1 MTIINRTMPLPS
13 NVEYVLSKLK
23 ENGYQAY
30 VVGGAVRDFLMGK
43 TPHDYDLTSDALPS
57 QISDVF
63 KEFYQEHSGEK
74 HGTIRVIVDHKPI
87 EITTF
92 RCDEG
97 YTDYRRPD
105 NVEFVKDVYIDS
117 KRRDFSINAFYYSE
131 GHIYDFHEGL
141 EDLNN
146 KIIKTIGNPS
156 ARFHEDALRI
166 LRAIRFSAKLGYEI
180 ESKTKTALLDCKEE
194 LNLIAKERILI
205 ELKEISSTSNFFRN
219 IKEYFPIFKLIIPC
233 LDKIGNS
240 IDDIYNFDT
249 KSYGDYI
256 ASLSALFSLREINN
270 DFMPWRLFIKMDNE
284 SINAI
289 KTLIKLKDI
298 NFNNSFDDDY
308 INGLILLSK
317 PVDIN
322 VFKNYLINLY
332 NLKRFKNDDIDS
344 ILNRVDILSEGN
356 TPYSLKDLEID
367 GNDLLKLGIEKNQY
381 FKEILNEVLLRCNQG
396 DLNNNNRNE
405 EIEFVKKW
413 IRTNT
418 N

>member
-13 NVEYVLSKLK
+13 SVEYVLSKLK

-63 KEFYQEHSGEK
+63 KDFYQEHSGEK

-146 KIIKTIGNPS
+146 KVIKTIGNPS
-156 ARFHEDALRI
+156 TRFHEDALRI

-194 LNLIAKERILI
+194 LNLIAKERILT

-219 IKEYFPIFKLIIPC
+219 VKEYFPIFKLIIPC

-396 DLNNNNRNE
+396 NLNNNRNE

>member
-13 NVEYVLSKLK
+13 SVECVLSKLK

-63 KEFYQEHSGEK
+63 KDFYQEHSGEK

-146 KIIKTIGNPS
+146 KVIKTIGNPS

-219 IKEYFPIFKLIIPC
+219 IKEYFPIFKIIIPC

-332 NLKRFKNDDIDS
+332 NLKRFKNDDIHS

-396 DLNNNNRNE
+396 DLNNNRNE

>member
-63 KEFYQEHSGEK
+63 KDFYQEHSGEK
-74 HGTIRVIVDHKPI
+74 HGTIRVIIDHKPI

-356 TPYSLKDLEID
+356 TPYSLKDLKID

-396 DLNNNNRNE
+396 YLNNNRNE

-413 IRTNT
+413 IRNNT

>member
-13 NVEYVLSKLK
+13 SVEYVLSKLK

-63 KEFYQEHSGEK
+63 KDFYQEHSGEK
-74 HGTIRVIVDHKPI
+74 HGTIRVIIDHKPI

-146 KIIKTIGNPS
+146 KVIKTIGNPS

-219 IKEYFPIFKLIIPC
+219 VKEYFPIFKLIIPC

-270 DFMPWRLFIKMDNE
+270 DFMPWKLFIKMDNE

-396 DLNNNNRNE
+396 DLNNNRNE

>member
-1 MTIINRTMPLPS
+1 MTILNRTMPLPS
-13 NVEYVLSKLK
+13 SVEYVLSKLK

-63 KEFYQEHSGEK
+63 KDFYQEHSGEK
-74 HGTIRVIVDHKPI
+74 HGTIRVIIDHKPI

-146 KIIKTIGNPS
+146 KVIKTIGNPS
-156 ARFHEDALRI
+156 SRFHEDALRI

-194 LNLIAKERILI
+194 LNLISKERILI
-205 ELKEISSTSNFFRN
+205 ELKEISSTSNFFRDV
-219 IKEYFPIFKLIIPC
+219 KEYFPIFKLIIPC

-396 DLNNNNRNE
+396 DLNNNRNE

>member
-13 NVEYVLSKLK
+13 SVEYVLSKLK
-23 ENGYQAY
+23 ENGYQVY

-63 KEFYQEHSGEK
+63 KDFYQEHSGEK
-74 HGTIRVIVDHKPI
+74 HGTIRVIIDHKPI

-146 KIIKTIGNPS
+146 KVIKTIGNPS
-156 ARFHEDALRI
+156 TRFHEDALRI

-298 NFNNSFDDDY
+298 NFNNPFDDDY

-332 NLKRFKNDDIDS
+332 NLKRFKNDDIGS
-344 ILNRVDILSEGN
+344 ILNRVDILFEGN

-396 DLNNNNRNE
+396 DLNNNRNE

>member
-1 MTIINRTMPLPS
+1 MTVINRTMPLPS
-13 NVEYVLSKLK
+13 SVEYVLSKLK

-57 QISDVF
+57 QISVVF
-63 KEFYQEHSGEK
+63 KDFYQEHSGEK

-146 KIIKTIGNPS
+146 KVIKTIGNPS
-156 ARFHEDALRI
+156 TRFHEDALRI

-194 LNLIAKERILI
+194 LNLIAKERILT

-240 IDDIYNFDT
+240 IDDIYNFDI

-289 KTLIKLKDI
+289 KNLIKLKDI

-344 ILNRVDILSEGN
+344 VLNRVDILSEGN

-396 DLNNNNRNE
+396 DLKNNRNE

>member
-13 NVEYVLSKLK
+13 SVEYVLSRLK

-63 KEFYQEHSGEK
+63 KDFYQEHSGEK

-146 KIIKTIGNPS
+146 KVIKTIGNPS
-156 ARFHEDALRI
+156 TRFHEDALRI

-219 IKEYFPIFKLIIPC
+219 VKEYFPIFKLIIPC
-233 LDKIGNS
+233 LDKIWNS
-240 IDDIYNFDT
+240 IDDIYNFDI

-396 DLNNNNRNE
+396 DLNNNRNE

>member
-13 NVEYVLSKLK
+13 SVEYVLSKLK

-63 KEFYQEHSGEK
+63 KDFYQEHSGEK
-74 HGTIRVIVDHKPI
+74 HGTIRVIIDHKPI

-146 KIIKTIGNPS
+146 KVIKTIGNPS
-156 ARFHEDALRI
+156 TRFHEDALRI

-205 ELKEISSTSNFFRN
+205 ELKEISSTSNFFKG

-298 NFNNSFDDDY
+298 NFNNPFDDDY

-332 NLKRFKNDDIDS
+332 NLKRFKNDFIDS
-344 ILNRVDILSEGN
+344 ILNKVDILSEGN

-396 DLNNNNRNE
+396 DLNNNRNE

>member
-13 NVEYVLSKLK
+13 SVEYVLSKLK

-63 KEFYQEHSGEK
+63 KDFYQEHSGEK
-74 HGTIRVIVDHKPI
+74 HGTIRVIIDHKPI

-146 KIIKTIGNPS
+146 KVIKTIGNPS
-156 ARFHEDALRI
+156 TRFHEDALRI

-194 LNLIAKERILI
+194 LNLIAKERILT

-219 IKEYFPIFKLIIPC
+219 VKEYFPIFKLIIPC

-270 DFMPWRLFIKMDNE
+270 DFMPWKLFIKMDNE

-344 ILNRVDILSEGN
+344 ILNRVDILSKGN

-396 DLNNNNRNE
+396 DLNNNRNE

>member
-13 NVEYVLSKLK
+13 SVEYVLSKLK

-63 KEFYQEHSGEK
+63 KDFYQEHSGEK
-74 HGTIRVIVDHKPI
+74 HGTIRVIIDHKPI

-146 KIIKTIGNPS
+146 KVIKTIGNPS

-289 KTLIKLKDI
+289 KSLIKLKDI

-356 TPYSLKDLEID
+356 TPYSLKDLKID

-396 DLNNNNRNE
+396 NLNNNRNE

-413 IRTNT
+413 IGTNT

>member
-13 NVEYVLSKLK
+13 SVEYVLSKLK

-63 KEFYQEHSGEK
+63 KDFYQEHSGEK
-74 HGTIRVIVDHKPI
+74 HGTIRVIIDHKPI

-156 ARFHEDALRI
+156 TRFHEDALRI

-233 LDKIGNS
+233 LDKIVNS

-256 ASLSALFSLREINN
+256 ASLSALFSLREIND

-298 NFNNSFDDDY
+298 NFNNPFDDDY

-344 ILNRVDILSEGN
+344 ILNRVGILFEGN

-396 DLNNNNRNE
+396 NLNNNRNE

-413 IRTNT
+413 IRNNT

>member
-13 NVEYVLSKLK
+13 SVEYVLSKLK

-63 KEFYQEHSGEK
+63 KDFYQEHSGEK
-74 HGTIRVIVDHKPI
+74 HGTVRVIIDHKPI

-146 KIIKTIGNPS
+146 KVIKTIGNPS
-156 ARFHEDALRI
+156 TRFHEDALRI

-256 ASLSALFSLREINN
+256 VSLSALFSLREINN

-284 SINAI
+284 SINEI

-298 NFNNSFDDDY
+298 NFNNFFDNDY

-344 ILNRVDILSEGN
+344 ILNRVDILSKGN

-396 DLNNNNRNE
+396 DLNNNRNE

>member
-1 MTIINRTMPLPS
+1 MPLPS
-13 NVEYVLSKLK
+13 SVEYVLSRLK

-63 KEFYQEHSGEK
+63 KDFYQEHSGEK

-146 KIIKTIGNPS
+146 KVIKTIGNPS
-156 ARFHEDALRI
+156 TRFHEDALRI

-194 LNLIAKERILI
+194 LNLIAKERILT
-205 ELKEISSTSNFFRN
+205 ELKEISSTSNFFRD

-270 DFMPWRLFIKMDNE
+270 DFMSWKLFIKMDNE

-396 DLNNNNRNE
+396 DLNNNRNE

>member
-13 NVEYVLSKLK
+13 SVEYVLSKLK

-63 KEFYQEHSGEK
+63 KDFYQEHSGEK
-74 HGTIRVIVDHKPI
+74 HGTIRVIIDHKPI

-156 ARFHEDALRI
+156 TRFHEDALRI

-205 ELKEISSTSNFFRN
+205 ELKEISSTSNFFRD

-344 ILNRVDILSEGN
+344 VLNRVDILSEGN

-396 DLNNNNRNE
+396 NLNNNRNE

-413 IRTNT
+413 IRTNI

>member
-13 NVEYVLSKLK
+13 SVEYVLSKLK

-63 KEFYQEHSGEK
+63 KDFYQEHSGEK

-146 KIIKTIGNPS
+146 KVIKTIGNPS
-156 ARFHEDALRI
+156 TRFHEDALRI

-194 LNLIAKERILI
+194 LNLIAKERILT

-219 IKEYFPIFKLIIPC
+219 VKEYFPIFKLIIPC

-270 DFMPWRLFIKMDNE
+270 DFMSWKLFIKMDNE

-396 DLNNNNRNE
+396 DLNNNRNE

>member
-1 MTIINRTMPLPS
+1 MTILNRTMPLPS
-13 NVEYVLSKLK
+13 SVEYVLSKLK

-63 KEFYQEHSGEK
+63 KDFYQEHSGEK
-74 HGTIRVIVDHKPI
+74 HGTIRVIIDHKPI

-146 KIIKTIGNPS
+146 KVIKTIGNPS
-156 ARFHEDALRI
+156 TRFHEDALRI

-249 KSYGDYI
+249 ESYGDYI

-332 NLKRFKNDDIDS
+332 NLKRFKNDGIDS

-396 DLNNNNRNE
+396 ILNNNRNE

>member
-13 NVEYVLSKLK
+13 SVEYVLSKLK

-30 VVGGAVRDFLMGK
+30 VVGGAVRDYLMGK

-63 KEFYQEHSGEK
+63 KDFYQEHSGEK

-146 KIIKTIGNPS
+146 KVIKTIGNPS
-156 ARFHEDALRI
+156 TRFHEDALRI

-194 LNLIAKERILI
+194 LNLIAKERILT
-205 ELKEISSTSNFFRN
+205 ELKEISSTSNFFRD

-396 DLNNNNRNE
+396 DLNNNRNE

>member
-13 NVEYVLSKLK
+13 SVEYVLSRLK

-63 KEFYQEHSGEK
+63 KDFYQEHSGEK

-146 KIIKTIGNPS
+146 KVIKTIGNPS
-156 ARFHEDALRI
+156 TRFHEDALRI

-194 LNLIAKERILI
+194 LNLIAKERIFT
-205 ELKEISSTSNFFRN
+205 ELKEISSTSNFFRD

-396 DLNNNNRNE
+396 DLNNNRNE

>member
-13 NVEYVLSKLK
+13 SVEYVLSKLK

-63 KEFYQEHSGEK
+63 KDFYQEHSGEK
-74 HGTIRVIVDHKPI
+74 HGTIRVIIDHKPI

-146 KIIKTIGNPS
+146 KVIKTIGNPS
-156 ARFHEDALRI
+156 TRFHEDALRI

-205 ELKEISSTSNFFRN
+205 ELKEISSTSNFFRG
-219 IKEYFPIFKLIIPC
+219 IKEYFPIFKIIIPC

-344 ILNRVDILSEGN
+344 ILNRVGILFEGN

-396 DLNNNNRNE
+396 NLNNNRNE

>member
-146 KIIKTIGNPS
+146 KVIKTIGNPS

-344 ILNRVDILSEGN
+344 ILNRVDILFEGN

-396 DLNNNNRNE
+396 DLNNNRNE

>member
-146 KIIKTIGNPS
+146 KVIKTIGNPS

-219 IKEYFPIFKLIIPC
+219 IKEYFPIFKIIIPC
-233 LDKIGNS
+233 LDKIVNS

-344 ILNRVDILSEGN
+344 ILNRVGILFEGN

-396 DLNNNNRNE
+396 NLNNNRNE

>member
-13 NVEYVLSKLK
+13 SVEYVLSKLK

-63 KEFYQEHSGEK
+63 KDFYQEHSGEK
-74 HGTIRVIVDHKPI
+74 HGTIRVIIDHKPI

-205 ELKEISSTSNFFRN
+205 ELKEISSTSNFFKN

-240 IDDIYNFDT
+240 IDDIYNFDI

-270 DFMPWRLFIKMDNE
+270 DFMPWKLFIKMDNE
-284 SINAI
+284 SINAV

-396 DLNNNNRNE
+396 DLNNNRNE

>member
-1 MTIINRTMPLPS
+1 MTVINRTMPLPS
-13 NVEYVLSKLK
+13 SVEYVLSKLK

-63 KEFYQEHSGEK
+63 KDFYQEHSGEK

-117 KRRDFSINAFYYSE
+117 KRRDFSINAFYYFE

-146 KIIKTIGNPS
+146 KVIKTIGNPS
-156 ARFHEDALRI
+156 TRFHEDALRI

-194 LNLIAKERILI
+194 LNLIAKERILT

-219 IKEYFPIFKLIIPC
+219 VKEYFPIFKLIIPC

-240 IDDIYNFDT
+240 IDDIYNFDI

-367 GNDLLKLGIEKNQY
+367 GNDLLKLGIERNQY

-396 DLNNNNRNE
+396 DLNNNRNE

-413 IRTNT
+413 IRTNI

>member
-1 MTIINRTMPLPS
+1 MPLPS
-13 NVEYVLSKLK
+13 SVEYVLSRLK

-63 KEFYQEHSGEK
+63 KDFYQEHSGEK

-146 KIIKTIGNPS
+146 KVIKTIGNPS
-156 ARFHEDALRI
+156 TRFHEDALRI

-205 ELKEISSTSNFFRN
+205 ELKEISSTSNFFRD

-270 DFMPWRLFIKMDNE
+270 DFMLWKLFIKMDNE

-344 ILNRVDILSEGN
+344 ILNRVDILSKGN
-356 TPYSLKDLEID
+356 TPYFLKDLEID

-396 DLNNNNRNE
+396 DLNNNRNE

>member
-13 NVEYVLSKLK
+13 SVEYVLSKLK

-63 KEFYQEHSGEK
+63 KDFYQEHSGEK

-146 KIIKTIGNPS
+146 KVIKTIGNPS

-219 IKEYFPIFKLIIPC
+219 VKEYFPIFKLIIPC
-233 LDKIGNS
+233 LGKIGNS
-240 IDDIYNFDT
+240 IDDIYNFDI

-308 INGLILLSK
+308 INGLVLLSK

-396 DLNNNNRNE
+396 DLNNNRNE

-413 IRTNT
+413 IRTNI

>member
-13 NVEYVLSKLK
+13 SVEYVLSKLK

-43 TPHDYDLTSDALPS
+43 TPHDYDLTSNALPS

-63 KEFYQEHSGEK
+63 KDFYQEHSGEK
-74 HGTIRVIVDHKPI
+74 HGTIRVIIDHKPI

-131 GHIYDFHEGL
+131 GHVYDFHEGL

-146 KIIKTIGNPS
+146 KVIKTIGNPS

-219 IKEYFPIFKLIIPC
+219 IKEYFPIFKIIIPC

-396 DLNNNNRNE
+396 DLNNNRNE

>member
-13 NVEYVLSKLK
+13 SVEYVLSKLK

-63 KEFYQEHSGEK
+63 KDFYQEHSGEK

-146 KIIKTIGNPS
+146 KVIKTIGNPS
-156 ARFHEDALRI
+156 TRFHEDALRI
-166 LRAIRFSAKLGYEI
+166 LRTIRFSAKLGYEI

-194 LNLIAKERILI
+194 LNLIAKERILT
-205 ELKEISSTSNFFRN
+205 ELKEISSTSNFFRD

-270 DFMPWRLFIKMDNE
+270 DFMPWKLFIKMDNE

-298 NFNNSFDDDY
+298 NFNNFFDDDY

-332 NLKRFKNDDIDS
+332 NLKRFKNVDIDS

-396 DLNNNNRNE
+396 DLNNNRNE

>member
-13 NVEYVLSKLK
+13 SVEYVLSKLK

-63 KEFYQEHSGEK
+63 KDFYQEHSGEK

-105 NVEFVKDVYIDS
+105 NVEFVKDAYIDS

-146 KIIKTIGNPS
+146 KVIKTIGNPS

-205 ELKEISSTSNFFRN
+205 ELKEISSTSNFFID

-256 ASLSALFSLREINN
+256 ASLSALFSLHEINN

-396 DLNNNNRNE
+396 DLNNNRNE

>member
-13 NVEYVLSKLK
+13 SVEYVLSKLK

-63 KEFYQEHSGEK
+63 KDFYQEHSGEK
-74 HGTIRVIVDHKPI
+74 HGTIRVIIDHKPI

-105 NVEFVKDVYIDS
+105 NVEFVKDAYIDS

-146 KIIKTIGNPS
+146 KVIKTIGNPS

-205 ELKEISSTSNFFRN
+205 ELKEISSTSNFFRD

-317 PVDIN
+317 PVDMN

-356 TPYSLKDLEID
+356 APYSLKDLEID
-367 GNDLLKLGIEKNQY
+367 GNDFLKLGIEKNQY

-396 DLNNNNRNE
+396 DLNNNRNE

-413 IRTNT
+413 IRNNT

>member
-1 MTIINRTMPLPS
+1 MTIINKTMPLPS
-13 NVEYVLSKLK
+13 SVEYVLSKLK

-74 HGTIRVIVDHKPI
+74 HGTIRVIIDHKPI

-146 KIIKTIGNPS
+146 KVIKTIGNPS

-322 VFKNYLINLY
+322 VVKNYLINLY

-356 TPYSLKDLEID
+356 TPYSLKDLDID

-396 DLNNNNRNE
+396 DLNNNRNE

>member
-13 NVEYVLSKLK
+13 SVEYVLSKLK

-63 KEFYQEHSGEK
+63 KDFYQEHSGEK
-74 HGTIRVIVDHKPI
+74 HGTIRVIIDHKPI

-146 KIIKTIGNPS
+146 KVIKTIGNPS

-298 NFNNSFDDDY
+298 NFNNFFDDDY

-332 NLKRFKNDDIDS
+332 NLKRFKNDDIDY

-396 DLNNNNRNE
+396 DLNNNRNE

>member
-13 NVEYVLSKLK
+13 SVEYVLSRLK

-63 KEFYQEHSGEK
+63 KDFYQEHSGEK

-146 KIIKTIGNPS
+146 KVIKTIGNPF

-194 LNLIAKERILI
+194 LNLIAKERILT
-205 ELKEISSTSNFFRN
+205 ELKEISSTSNFFRD

-396 DLNNNNRNE
+396 DLNNNRNE

>member
-13 NVEYVLSKLK
+13 SVEYVLSKLK

-63 KEFYQEHSGEK
+63 KDFYQEHSGEK
-74 HGTIRVIVDHKPI
+74 HGTIRVIIDHKPI

-146 KIIKTIGNPS
+146 KVIKTIGNPS

-205 ELKEISSTSNFFRN
+205 ELKEISSTSNFFRD

-256 ASLSALFSLREINN
+256 ASLSALFSLHEINN
-270 DFMPWRLFIKMDNE
+270 DFMPWKLFIKMDNE

-396 DLNNNNRNE
+396 DLNNNRNE

>member
-13 NVEYVLSKLK
+13 SVEYVLSKLK

-63 KEFYQEHSGEK
+63 KDFYQEHSGEK
-74 HGTIRVIVDHKPI
+74 HGTIRVIIDHKPI

-146 KIIKTIGNPS
+146 KVIKTIGNPS
-156 ARFHEDALRI
+156 TRFHEDALRI

-205 ELKEISSTSNFFRN
+205 ELKEISSISNFFRN
-219 IKEYFPIFKLIIPC
+219 IKEYFPIFKIIIPC

-240 IDDIYNFDT
+240 IDNLYNFDT

-270 DFMPWRLFIKMDNE
+270 DFMPWKLFIKMDNE

-396 DLNNNNRNE
+396 DLNNNRNE

>member
-1 MTIINRTMPLPS
+1 MTIINRTMLLPS
-13 NVEYVLSKLK
+13 SVEYVLSKLK

-43 TPHDYDLTSDALPS
+43 TPHDYDLTSDAVPS

-63 KEFYQEHSGEK
+63 KDFYQEHSGEK
-74 HGTIRVIVDHKPI
+74 HGTIRVIIDHKPI

-146 KIIKTIGNPS
+146 KVIKTIGNPS

-205 ELKEISSTSNFFRN
+205 ELKEISSTSNFFKD
-219 IKEYFPIFKLIIPC
+219 IKEYFPIFKIIIPC

-256 ASLSALFSLREINN
+256 ASLSALFSLREIND

-298 NFNNSFDDDY
+298 NFSNSFDDDY

-396 DLNNNNRNE
+396 DLNNNRNE

>member
-1 MTIINRTMPLPS
+1 MTVINRTMPLPS
-13 NVEYVLSKLK
+13 SVEYVLSKLK

-63 KEFYQEHSGEK
+63 KDFYQEHSGEK

-146 KIIKTIGNPS
+146 KVIKTIGNPS
-156 ARFHEDALRI
+156 TRFHEDALRI

-194 LNLIAKERILI
+194 LNLIAKERILT

-240 IDDIYNFDT
+240 IDDIYNFDI

-356 TPYSLKDLEID
+356 TSYSLKDLEID

-396 DLNNNNRNE
+396 DLNNNRNE

-413 IRTNT
+413 IRTNI

>member
-13 NVEYVLSKLK
+13 SVEYVLSKLK

-63 KEFYQEHSGEK
+63 KDFYQEHSGEK
-74 HGTIRVIVDHKPI
+74 HGTIRVIIDHKPI

-146 KIIKTIGNPS
+146 KVIKTIGNPS

-219 IKEYFPIFKLIIPC
+219 IKEYFLIFKLIIPC

-332 NLKRFKNDDIDS
+332 NLKRFKNDVIDS

-396 DLNNNNRNE
+396 DLNNNRNE

>member
-1 MTIINRTMPLPS
+1 MTILNRTMSLPS
-13 NVEYVLSKLK
+13 SVEYVLSKLK

-63 KEFYQEHSGEK
+63 KDFYQEHSGEK
-74 HGTIRVIVDHKPI
+74 HGTIRVIIDHKPI

-146 KIIKTIGNPS
+146 KVIKTIGNPS
-156 ARFHEDALRI
+156 TRFHEDALRI

-180 ESKTKTALLDCKEE
+180 ESKTKTALLDCREE

-289 KTLIKLKDI
+289 KSLIKLKDI

-396 DLNNNNRNE
+396 DLNNNRNE

>member
-13 NVEYVLSKLK
+13 SVEYVLSKLK

-63 KEFYQEHSGEK
+63 KDFYQEHSGEK
-74 HGTIRVIVDHKPI
+74 HGTIRVIIDHKPI

-146 KIIKTIGNPS
+146 KVIKTIGNPS

-205 ELKEISSTSNFFRN
+205 ELKEISSTSNFFRD

-396 DLNNNNRNE
+396 DLNNNRNE